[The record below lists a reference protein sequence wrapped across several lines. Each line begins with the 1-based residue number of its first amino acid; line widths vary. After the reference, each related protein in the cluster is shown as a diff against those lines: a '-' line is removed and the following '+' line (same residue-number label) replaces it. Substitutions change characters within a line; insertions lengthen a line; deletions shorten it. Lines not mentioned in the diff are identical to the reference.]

1 MPKMRSTPSFSN
13 AATSRSEPL
22 VISDHSNDYPWDFTP
37 VLTRLRGFAG
47 LSRVASLIINGLAEK
62 VFTTARSFR
71 SGWWR

>member
-1 MPKMRSTPSFSN
+1 MARERTL
-13 AATSRSEPL
+13 A
-22 VISDHSNDYPWDFTP
+22 
-37 VLTRLRGFAG
+37 RLRGFAG